1 MITLTINVLS
11 FEAVEDEVEVVVP
24 VAADWVLN
32 LYMSDDVCQHTTR
45 MIELSVADLRL
56 LLSGDSGWDGVGH
69 DES

>member
-1 MITLTINVLS
+1 MLS

-32 LYMSDDVCQHTTR
+32 LYMSDDVCQHTRT
-45 MIELSVADLRL
+45 MIALWVADLRL
-56 LLSGDSGWDGVGH
+56 LLSGDSGWNGH